1 MLTTTLVDEIVDKI
15 NGYGVT
21 ALYVTAIRGFS
32 KSPGAIP
39 ISKITFSV
47 TTEENKTTYFEN
59 DEAQLCVRNDI
70 RIRLSVFAPTNRN
83 GEQINSFAELVLDYL
98 ADIYIENLKGYEI
111 GDLTYDDDVNAI
123 YLPCYMDFSYTSCA
137 LEQDTDGNIPETFFC
152 KSHVNN
158 SLIHL
163 SEEQKE
169 YLDSPCVIGTYTGD
183 GNADGKDINLGFR
196 PKAVIIYRNTYH
208 IASYNKENGT
218 SNCYLGVSIGSTYT
232 RGLMILDKGF
242 RVKTTVTS
250 SATTHL
256 NDSGGVYGY
265 IAFR

>member
-47 TTEENKTTYFEN
+47 TPEENKTTYFE
-59 DEAQLCVRNDI
+59 DEELRLCVRNDI
-70 RIRLSVFAPTNRN
+70 RIRLSVYAPTNRSGRQVN
-83 GEQINSFAELVLDYL
+83 GMADAVLDYL
-98 ADIYIENLKGYEI
+98 AEVYIDNIKGYET

-123 YLPCYMDFSYTSCA
+123 YLPCYMNFCYTSCA
-137 LEQDTDGNIPETFFC
+137 LEQDTQGNVSETFFC

-163 SEEQKE
+163 SQEQKE

-196 PKAVIIYRNTYH
+196 PKAVIIYRNSYH
-208 IASYNKENGT
+208 IASYNKDDGT